1 MENNE
6 LKHWGVMG
14 MKWGVRRYQ
23 NKDGSLTTAGKN
35 RYGSGDSSGG
45 TTKKKV
51 SRKVRKQREE
61 NLAKARQARTDKKTY
76 EEEKQKAIKSGS
88 AADVLKFKGDL
99 TPQEMQSAL
108 SRIRWEQDMASISNK
123 DIASGKSK
131 VDEMMDKI
139 GKTTSNAVT
148 VAKAYNMVANVVNAF
163 NPYGKLMPKIDTN
176 IDSGNRSQMKQEA
189 KERKKKVEAE
199 AKRADQ
205 EAQKET
211 KQKERAEKKA
221 KTANNTTEK
230 INLADYITDDN
241 PRSTNTNENKSTS
254 KNTSTIIDLTPDE
267 FRETTMS
274 NVPSTQVA
282 RGRRIVAGLLEDERK
297 R

>member
-23 NKDGSLTTAGKN
+23 NKDGSLTAAGKN
-35 RYGSGDSSGG
+35 RYGSGGSSGG

-61 NLAKARQARTDKKTY
+61 NLAKARQARTDKKSY

-99 TPQEMQSAL
+99 TPQEMQSAI
-108 SRIRWEQDMASISNK
+108 SRIRWEQDMASISDK
-123 DIASGKSK
+123 DLSSGKSK
-131 VDEMMDKI
+131 VDKAIDAI
-139 GKTTSNAVT
+139 GKNTTRAVT
-148 VAKAYNMVANVVNAF
+148 VAKAYNMAANIVNAF
-163 NPYGKLMPKIDTN
+163 NPYGKLMPKIETN
-176 IDSGNRSQMKQEA
+176 IDSGNRSQMQKES
-189 KERKKKVEAE
+189 KERKKKEEAE
-199 AKRADQ
+199 AKRAEQ

-221 KTANNTTEK
+221 QTENNSTEK

-241 PRSTNTNENKSTS
+241 PRSAKTNANKSTS

-267 FRETTMS
+267 FRETSMS
-274 NVPSTQVA
+274 NLSSTQVA
-282 RGRRIVAGLLEDERK
+282 RGRRIVAGLLEDKRK

>member
-23 NKDGSLTTAGKN
+23 NKDGSLTAAGKN
-35 RYGSGDSSGG
+35 RYGSGESSGG
-45 TTKKKV
+45 TAKKKV

-99 TPQEMQSAL
+99 TPQEMQSAI

-123 DIASGKSK
+123 DLASGKSK
-131 VDEMMDKI
+131 VDKVMDKI

-199 AKRADQ
+199 AKRAEQ

-241 PRSTNTNENKSTS
+241 PRSTKTNANKSTS
-254 KNTSTIIDLTPDE
+254 KNTSTIIDITPDE

>member
-23 NKDGSLTTAGKN
+23 NKDGSLTAAGKN
-35 RYGSGDSSGG
+35 RYGSGGSSDG

-99 TPQEMQSAL
+99 TPQEMQSAI
-108 SRIRWEQDMASISNK
+108 SRIRWEQDMASISSK
-123 DIASGKSK
+123 ELASGKSK
-131 VDEMMDKI
+131 VDKAIDVI
-139 GKTTSNAVT
+139 GKNTTRAVT
-148 VAKAYNMVANVVNAF
+148 VARAYNMVANVMNAF
-163 NPYGKLMPKIDTN
+163 MLNGKLMPKIDTN
-176 IDSGNRSQMKQEA
+176 IDSGNRDQRKKEV
-189 KERKKKVEAE
+189 KERQKKKDSET
-199 AKRADQ
+199 KRAEQ
-205 EAQKET
+205 EAQKEA

-221 KTANNTTEK
+221 KADNNNNEK

-241 PRSTNTNENKSTS
+241 HKSTKTNTNKSTS

-282 RGRRIVAGLLEDERK
+282 RGRRIVAGLLEDKRK

>member
-23 NKDGSLTTAGKN
+23 NKDGSLTAAGKN
-35 RYGSGDSSGG
+35 RYGSGESSGG
-45 TTKKKV
+45 TAKKKV

-99 TPQEMQSAL
+99 TPQEMQSAI
-108 SRIRWEQDMASISNK
+108 SRIRWEQDMASISSK
-123 DIASGKSK
+123 ELASGKSK
-131 VDEMMDKI
+131 VDKAIDVI
-139 GKTTSNAVT
+139 GKNTTRAVT
-148 VAKAYNMVANVVNAF
+148 VARAYNMVANVMNAF
-163 NPYGKLMPKIDTN
+163 MLNGKLMPKIDTN
-176 IDSGNRSQMKQEA
+176 IDSGNRDQRKKEV
-189 KERKKKVEAE
+189 KERQKKKEAE
-199 AKRADQ
+199 TKRAEQ

-221 KTANNTTEK
+221 KTANNNIEK

-241 PRSTNTNENKSTS
+241 PRSTKTNANESTS
-254 KNTSTIIDLTPDE
+254 KNTSPIDLTPDE

-282 RGRRIVAGLLEDERK
+282 RGRRIVAGLLEDKRK